1 MWVDDAKNFLFAVY
15 GGLVGAIISY
25 YVALNEN
32 PFTLIVL
39 FLVLFYGGC
48 LLLIIWVLNLIKN
61 KIQRK
66 NEKTSRKN

>member
-48 LLLIIWVLNLIKN
+48 LLLIIWVLNIIKN

>member
-48 LLLIIWVLNLIKN
+48 LLLVIWVLNIIKN
-61 KIQRK
+61 KIK
-66 NEKTSRKN
+66 KK

>member
-48 LLLIIWVLNLIKN
+48 LLLVIWVLNIIKN
-61 KIQRK
+61 KIQK
-66 NEKTSRKN
+66 K

>member
-48 LLLIIWVLNLIKN
+48 LLLVIWVLNIIKN
-61 KIQRK
+61 KIQK
-66 NEKTSRKN
+66 KK

>member
-1 MWVDDAKNFLFAVY
+1 MWVDDVKNFLFAVY

-25 YVALNEN
+25 HVALNEN

-48 LLLIIWVLNLIKN
+48 LLLVIWGLNLIKN
-61 KIQRK
+61 KIQK
-66 NEKTSRKN
+66 KK

>member
-39 FLVLFYGGC
+39 FLVLFYGVC

-66 NEKTSRKN
+66 NEKTRRKN

>member
-15 GGLVGAIISY
+15 GGLVGAIISH

-39 FLVLFYGGC
+39 FLVLFYGIF
-48 LLLIIWVLNLIKN
+48 LLLIILVLNLIKN

-66 NEKTSRKN
+66 NKKTRRKD

>member
-48 LLLIIWVLNLIKN
+48 LLLVIWVLNIIKN
-61 KIQRK
+61 KIQKK
-66 NEKTSRKN
+66 NEKRKN